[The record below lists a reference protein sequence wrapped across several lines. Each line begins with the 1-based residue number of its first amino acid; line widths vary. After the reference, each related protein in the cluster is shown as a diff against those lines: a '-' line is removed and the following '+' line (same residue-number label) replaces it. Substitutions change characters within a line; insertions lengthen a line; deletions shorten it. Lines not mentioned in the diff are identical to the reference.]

1 MADVLKRSKNT
12 ITDADGAVLLDGA
25 SGYTYTIIAITLCN
39 THASNDETF
48 SIAIADHGSSGGS
61 LTNPDYIYDTQSL
74 PAHAT
79 FEHTS
84 KIVLEGTDELWVMSP
99 SASATIDVVVS
110 YLQQDN

>member
-1 MADVLKRSKNT
+1 MADTLKRAKNT
-12 ITDADGAVLLDGA
+12 VTDANGEVLLDGA
-25 SGYTYTIIAITLCN
+25 SGHTYTIIAITLCN

-48 SIAIADHGSSGGS
+48 SIAIADHGSSAGS
-61 LTNPDYIYDTQSL
+61 FSNPDYIYDTQSL

-110 YLQQDN
+110 YLDQD